1 MVGIIKKIEGR
12 VKDSHLQPHPFMVI
26 EVVSMVF
33 GFGNKVARN
42 EDVFLSLT
50 EGEKPV
56 VCFAK
61 LPILNIWWKIG
72 RRNKKNRS

>member
-1 MVGIIKKIEGR
+1 MYRTNLLRLGIDGGQSTIKKIEGR

-50 EGEKPV
+50 EGEK
-56 VCFAK
+56 
-61 LPILNIWWKIG
+61 
-72 RRNKKNRS
+72 R